1 MWILIELLTTA
12 NSLLELLLLWLADI
26 SALVVVAFALALN
39 IEVNCCCCCCCL
51 RIRNIVLDGNDI

>member
-12 NSLLELLLLWLADI
+12 NSLLELLLWLADI